1 MLKMKVNAFLFIL
14 VLSVLSLAV
23 YAQKELRVISLAP
36 SVTEIIYL
44 IDAQK
49 KLVGCTSYCTVAEK
63 DNIKTVG
70 NAVDVNIEVLFALQ
84 PDIVLAMELT
94 KTQDIEAMKKLG
106 IRVEIMKTPRSF
118 EEICDQTLHIASLI
132 GNEKQAE
139 EVVFKAT
146 SRVDEIKKMA
156 SELDH
161 RKIFFQL
168 GANPVFT
175 VLENTFMNDYISIC
189 NAENIAT
196 GLNRGTIGRES
207 VVLRN
212 PDVIIIATM
221 GGFGEEEK
229 NIWNQFETI
238 SAVKNKQVFLIDSE
252 TSCSPTP
259 DNFVSA
265 LEDMYRFL
273 SANEGLLKE

>member
-1 MLKMKVNAFLFIL
+1 MKVKTFLIVI
-14 VLSVLSLAV
+14 VLSALSLIV

-44 IDAQK
+44 IDAQE
-49 KLVGCTSYCTVAEK
+49 KLVGCTSYCAVAKK

-70 NAVDVNIEVLFALQ
+70 NAVDVNIEALFSLQ

-94 KTQDIEAMKKLG
+94 KMQDIEAMKKLG
-106 IRVEIMKTPRSF
+106 IRVETMKTPRSF

-132 GNEKQAE
+132 GNQKQAE
-139 EVVFKAT
+139 EVVSKA
-146 SRVDEIKKMA
+146 SRRVEEIKKLA
-156 SELDH
+156 SKLDH
-161 RKIFFQL
+161 QRIFFQL

-175 VLENTFMNDYISIC
+175 VLENTFMNDYINIC
-189 NAENIAT
+189 NAENIAS
-196 GLNRGTIGRES
+196 GLTRGTIGRES

-212 PDVIIIATM
+212 PDVIVIATM

-229 NIWNQFETI
+229 KIWNQFETI

-273 SANEGLLKE
+273 SANEGSLKE